1 LTSISFRTRLDYGT
15 EREKLFRDYINKR
28 PGWEC
33 HEAGKG
39 LLSEYERNE
48 LNSEFWPFGEPYVAH
63 LLSRFPPKWKEV
75 YLESLKAK
83 GTPGI
88 PLKERFEADVKCF
101 YQGKIAFDAEIKSDM
116 TTWPNITFCL
126 SGFMWALESQ
136 SEGETEK
143 IYIWDVG
150 DNVSKWRYLF
160 LDQIIDHTLDA
171 RTGIGLKGSQTPHGR
186 VPKAKLEASTQY
198 LSNLLSYFETV
209 EF

>member
-1 LTSISFRTRLDYGT
+1 MIEFKKRLNYGT
-15 EREKLFRDYINKR
+15 EREKLFRDYIDNR
-28 PGWEC
+28 FGWQC
-33 HEAGKG
+33 KEAGKG
-39 LLSEYERNE
+39 LLTKEQRDQ
-48 LNSEFWPFGEPYVAH
+48 LNSEFLSFDSNLSAY
-63 LLSRFPPKWKEV
+63 LLSRFPVKWRQT
-75 YLESLKAK
+75 YLESLRQK

-88 PLKERFEADVKCF
+88 PIKERFDADAKCF
-101 YQGKIAFDAEIKSDM
+101 YKGQIAFDAEIKSDM

-136 SEGETEK
+136 SKGETEK

-150 DNVSKWRYLF
+150 DDVSQWRYLF
-160 LDQIIDHTLDA
+160 LDQIIDYTLDV

-198 LSNLLSYFETV
+198 LCNLLSYFETV